1 MPNRNNQSR
10 GLRINLSPA
19 QVIVLGFAALI
30 LFGAV
35 LLTLPISSS
44 DGKSVGFI
52 NALFTSTSAVCV
64 TGLTV
69 LDTATEYSLFGQI
82 VILLLIQAGGLGIMT
97 MSTLFAM
104 IIGKRIGLK
113 ERLVIQEALGQF
125 SLSGVV
131 RLTRQIILVTLLI
144 EVIGATILAIR
155 FSLDFPV
162 GRAVYLGVFHAVSA
176 FNNAGFDLFTTSLT
190 RFEGDWAVI
199 PTISFLIILG
209 GIGFTVIKDVWE
221 HRRFSRLSLHSK
233 LAIKVSLVLIVVGT
247 ILIYAFE
254 ASNPQTLGGKSFSE
268 KLLGA
273 YFHSVTPRTAGFIS
287 LPVGLMTSPTLLL
300 TIVLMFIGA
309 SPGSTGGGTKTTT
322 FGALVMAVRATI
334 SGRDEIILW
343 GRRLTR
349 EVVEKGLAITMAALS
364 LIVVMTMILM
374 ITEQKTFMEILF
386 EVTSAFGTV
395 GLSVGI
401 TPELTDIGKLLISFT
416 MYVGRVG
423 PLTLA
428 VAIAQ
433 RHRAP
438 VNVHYPEDRVV
449 VG

>member
-1 MPNRNNQSR
+1 MPYRNNQSR
-10 GLRINLSPA
+10 GLRIKLSPA

-35 LLTLPISSS
+35 MLTLPISSS

-69 LDTATEYSLFGQI
+69 LDTVTEYSLFGQI

-97 MSTLFAM
+97 MSTLFAL

-131 RLTRQIILVTLLI
+131 KLTRQIVLVTLLI
-144 EVIGATILAIR
+144 EAIGATILAIR
-155 FSLDFPV
+155 FSLDFPM
-162 GRAVYLGVFHAVSA
+162 GRAIYLGVFHAVSA
-176 FNNAGFDLFTTSLT
+176 FNNAGFDLFTTSLI

-199 PTISFLIILG
+199 PTVSFLIILG
-209 GIGFTVIKDVWE
+209 GIGFTVIMDVWE

-233 LAIKVSLVLIVVGT
+233 LAIKVSLILIVVGT

-254 ASNPQTLGGKSFSE
+254 ANNPETLGGKNLSE
-268 KLLGA
+268 KFLGA
-273 YFHSVTPRTAGFIS
+273 YFHSVTPRTAGYFS
-287 LPVGLMTSPTLLL
+287 LPVGLMSNPALLL

-309 SPGSTGGGTKTTT
+309 SPGSTGGGVKTTT
-322 FGALVMAVRATI
+322 FGVLVMAVRTTI

-343 GRRLTR
+343 GRRLSK

-364 LIVVMTMILM
+364 LIVIMTMILM
-374 ITEQKTFMEILF
+374 ITEQKAFLEILF
-386 EVTSAFGTV
+386 EVASAFGTV
-395 GLSVGI
+395 GLSMGI

-416 MYVGRVG
+416 MYAGRVG

-433 RHRAP
+433 RYRGP

>member
-1 MPNRNNQSR
+1 MPNRKNQTR
-10 GLRINLSPA
+10 GPRINLSPA

-30 LFGAV
+30 LFGAA
-35 LLTLPISSS
+35 LLTLPAASAS
-44 DGKSVGFI
+44 GKSVGFV
-52 NALFTSTSAVCV
+52 NALFTATSAVCV

-69 LDTATEYSLFGQI
+69 LDTATDFSLFGQI
-82 VILLLIQAGGLGIMT
+82 VIILLIQAGGLGIMT
-97 MSTLFAM
+97 MSTLFAL

-131 RLTRQIILVTLLI
+131 RLTRQILLVTFLI
-144 EVIGATILAIR
+144 ESIGATILAIR

-162 GRAVYLGVFHAVSA
+162 GRAIYLGIFHAVSA
-176 FNNAGFDLFTTSLT
+176 FNNAGFDLFSTSLV
-190 RFEGDWAVI
+190 RFAGDWAVI
-199 PTISFLIILG
+199 PTVSFLIILG
-209 GIGFTVIKDVWE
+209 GIGFTVIMDVWE

-233 LAIKVSLVLIVVGT
+233 LAIKVSLILIVVGT

-254 ASNPQTLGGKSFSE
+254 ANNPETLGGKSLSE
-268 KLLGA
+268 KFLGA
-273 YFHSVTPRTAGFIS
+273 YFHSVTPRTAGFFN
-287 LPVGLMTSPTLLL
+287 LPVGLMTSPALLL

-334 SGRDEIILW
+334 SGRDEIELW
-343 GRRLTR
+343 GRRLAK

-364 LIVVMTMILM
+364 LIVVMTMILL
-374 ITEQKTFMEILF
+374 ITEKKSLMEILF

-395 GLSVGI
+395 GLSMGI
-401 TPELTDIGKLLISFT
+401 TPKLTVIGKLLISFT
-416 MYVGRVG
+416 MYAGRVG

-438 VNVHYPEDRVV
+438 VNVHYPEDRVI